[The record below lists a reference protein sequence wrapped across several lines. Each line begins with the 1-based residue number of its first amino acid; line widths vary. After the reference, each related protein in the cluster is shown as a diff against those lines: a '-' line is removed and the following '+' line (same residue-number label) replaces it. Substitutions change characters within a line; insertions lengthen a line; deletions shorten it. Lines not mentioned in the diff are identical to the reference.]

1 MLFGIIVYWIV
12 NLNPSASNYGMF
24 LFIMLIEVISA
35 MSMGLVISAFAPTI
49 EAAMAIAAPFL
60 TCLIL
65 FSGFYM

>member
-1 MLFGIIVYWIV
+1 
-12 NLNPSASNYGMF
+12 MF
-24 LFIMLIEVISA
+24 IFIMLLEVISA
-35 MSMGLVISAFAPTI
+35 MSLGLVISAFAPTI